1 MKRLFILGLT
11 AAVLC
16 LAASCSRA
24 RAPNIIL
31 IVVDTLRPDRL
42 GAYGNPRHLSP
53 FVDSLA
59 ARGYVFR
66 HAYAQSS
73 WTNPSVAS
81 LLTSRFQS
89 QHGIIGFESVLADSE
104 LTLAEVL
111 KQRGYTTGFFSA
123 NGMIAKH
130 MGFGQGYDEWSS
142 ILVQPTD
149 QPRYMW
155 IPERAARINR
165 DALAWLDSLSSP
177 SAPIFLHLH
186 YMEPHNPYAPRPEAL
201 AHVADGGPPPNAE
214 RANSSVL
221 FGHALPVKPE
231 VLRNVQDVYDA
242 EVLSLDIELRS
253 LFEELERR
261 HVLDHSIV
269 VFTADHGEELK
280 EHGFIGHDKTLF
292 EEVVRVPLILALPGQ
307 TERVDVESLVSLV
320 DVAPSLVD
328 LAGGTVP
335 PAFEG
340 HSWTGTL
347 VRDPRPRFLPW
358 GQPQPRDT
366 RQRTGTAYTE
376 LIKPPDHK
384 RFTPHEHAVV
394 SGTHKLIV
402 GVGGE
407 HEYYDLAA
415 DPGETNPQALSDA
428 ERREL
433 QEAYERV
440 RTHAIEHAAPRAT
453 QALDEETKERMRALG
468 YVKDAPTAPQ

>member
-59 ARGYVFR
+59 ARAYVFR

-89 QHGIIGFESVLADSE
+89 QHGIVGFESVLADSE

-201 AHVADGGPPPNAE
+201 AHIADGGPPPDAE

-269 VFTADHGEELK
+269 RLH
-280 EHGFIGHDKTLF
+280 
-292 EEVVRVPLILALPGQ
+292 R
-307 TERVDVESLVSLV
+307 
-320 DVAPSLVD
+320 
-328 LAGGTVP
+328 
-335 PAFEG
+335 
-340 HSWTGTL
+340 
-347 VRDPRPRFLPW
+347 RPR
-358 GQPQPRDT
+358 R
-366 RQRTGTAYTE
+366 
-376 LIKPPDHK
+376 
-384 RFTPHEHAVV
+384 
-394 SGTHKLIV
+394 
-402 GVGGE
+402 GVKG
-407 HEYYDLAA
+407 A
-415 DPGETNPQALSDA
+415 
-428 ERREL
+428 
-433 QEAYERV
+433 RV
-440 RTHAIEHAAPRAT
+440 HRA
-453 QALDEETKERMRALG
+453 R
-468 YVKDAPTAPQ
+468 